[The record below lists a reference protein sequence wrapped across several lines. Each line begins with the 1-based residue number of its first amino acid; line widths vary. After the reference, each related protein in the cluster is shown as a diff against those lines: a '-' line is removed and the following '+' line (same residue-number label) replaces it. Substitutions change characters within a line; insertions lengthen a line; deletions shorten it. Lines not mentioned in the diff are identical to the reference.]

1 VPNRVKRS
9 EDTRTH
15 ITAAAADAFAEH
27 GYDGVR
33 VQDVASRAGLT
44 TGAIYAHFPGR
55 AALISAAVEAR
66 ASSVLVGELAVENDG
81 RPLPVRLV
89 DLAVRMLAEPASVA
103 SPLEIEALVAARR
116 EPELADRLGVR
127 LNQLHEAF
135 GERIA
140 AAQGRGELAT
150 EVDPR
155 AATYFLHALL
165 LGVLLLD
172 PVADDRPD
180 AEDWAALVGR
190 LVAGLS

>member
-1 VPNRVKRS
+1 MPNRVKRS